1 MVYSSTVHDFA
12 PGLMSALF
20 YGVVSGSMSFMNKV
34 ILTSYKFNYP
44 DVVMLAQ
51 IVTTSII
58 LEIARKC
65 GWCSIP
71 KWTFDRGREFMI
83 PSCCFALHTTM
94 ALYALEDLSIPIYNV
109 LRRML
114 PLATLLMSYFVLHK
128 VPSKG
133 LAMSV
138 GLIVAGSLFAGLSD
152 IAVHLVGYINA
163 LSSVAAQATY
173 LTYVERTGIEKS
185 SSAIGILHLNSI
197 NCIPLMAT
205 FAICN
210 GHLYSAFQF
219 KGFGEGLPMISF
231 IVNILLGCVLNYS
244 LFLCATMNSA
254 LTTSLVGVIKGVV
267 TTIIGFFTFGGVVL
281 TVPTIGGVILNS
293 FGGILYTYVK
303 YSEKKTSAEHRTLN
317 DNKAHNKVNGTL
329 EHVIDLHDG
338 NSPFHRHL
346 SITSD
351 SVVDVLQTK

>member
-185 SSAIGILHLNSI
+185 SSAIDIFHCEHLAWMRAELFS
-197 NCIPLMAT
+197 L
-205 FAICN
+205 
-210 GHLYSAFQF
+210 S
-219 KGFGEGLPMISF
+219 
-231 IVNILLGCVLNYS
+231 VRNYE
-244 LFLCATMNSA
+244 LCFNNKSCWC
-254 LTTSLVGVIKGVV
+254 
-267 TTIIGFFTFGGVVL
+267 
-281 TVPTIGGVILNS
+281 
-293 FGGILYTYVK
+293 YQ
-303 YSEKKTSAEHRTLN
+303 RRRN
-317 DNKAHNKVNGTL
+317 DNYRFLYVRWCCF
-329 EHVIDLHDG
+329 
-338 NSPFHRHL
+338 NSTDSWRRH
-346 SITSD
+346 
-351 SVVDVLQTK
+351 TK